1 VVQAGTLFGYLAAFV
16 TIVLALALSD
26 LAMSLHRLI
35 RARRTVRWHPLPLVA
50 AFWVLLVLLTS
61 FFGLWSLTEL
71 SRVTYNRLFW
81 IVLPQVCYFL
91 AAAAVLPDE
100 VEPDTH
106 LLKFYLAE
114 RHYLFAVLALGFVFE
129 FVDDLLREFDA
140 LTASPPLTFA
150 PYFVLNAVILA
161 TFAVM
166 WASARRWVHWVG
178 FGVLFTTALLGF
190 VDWEIRGLPAVEAG
204 TASVPVVA
212 SGGR

>member
-1 VVQAGTLFGYLAAFV
+1 MVQAGTLFGYLAAFV

-35 RARRTVRWHPLPLVA
+35 RARREVRWHPLPLVA

-71 SRVTYNRLFW
+71 SRVTYGQLLW

-100 VEPDTH
+100 VEPDMH

-114 RHYLFAVLALGFVFE
+114 RRYLFAVLALGFTLE
-129 FVDDLLREFDA
+129 FVDGVLREYETLA
-140 LTASPPLTFA
+140 AIPPHIASR
-150 PYFVLNAVILA
+150 YFVVNGAVLA
-161 TFAVM
+161 AFAAM
-166 WASARRWVHWVG
+166 WASTRRWVHWAG
-178 FGVLFTTALLGF
+178 FAVLFVTAGIGF
-190 VDWEIRGLPAVEAG
+190 VGWEILG
-204 TASVPVVA
+204 ASA
-212 SGGR
+212 IAQ